1 MNKKNSV
8 FIATSIDG
16 YISDK
21 TGGLDWLN
29 AIPNH
34 ENDNMGYVEFMET
47 VDALVMGR
55 TTFETVCGFAVD

>member
-29 AIPNH
+29 AIPSPEH
-34 ENDNMGYVEFMET
+34 DTMGYVEFKET
-47 VDALVMGR
+47 VVALVMSR
-55 TTFETVCGFAVD
+55 TTF